1 MDESLYWYFI
11 LSTET
16 AVGCGLW
23 NGSGVGWGK
32 ERVSMSIHYSAQRVS
47 LYAVLCECVY
57 L

>member
-1 MDESLYWYFI
+1 MDESLCWY
-11 LSTET
+11 LVLCTKT

-32 ERVSMSIHYSAQRVS
+32 EKVSMSIHYSAQRVS
-47 LYAVLCECVY
+47 LYVVLYECVR